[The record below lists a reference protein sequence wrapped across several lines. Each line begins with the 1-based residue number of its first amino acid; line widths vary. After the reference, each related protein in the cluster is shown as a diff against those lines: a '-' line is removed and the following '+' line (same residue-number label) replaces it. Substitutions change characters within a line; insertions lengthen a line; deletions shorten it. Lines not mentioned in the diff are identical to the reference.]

1 MDKTMRDRAIEL
13 ARQGFSVFRLKAG
26 TKDTPIIPRGTR
38 LKKGEYYDVV
48 PTSDVDKVRAMWT
61 RPDGESHNYN
71 IGGCTNDLL
80 VFDLDNKDGKSG
92 TDAFVPIAREL
103 GLTEI
108 TPAARTPP
116 GGQDRS
122 YNLPGELH
130 DLAPRAQHGE
140 RAGPWCRYPRLA
152 RLRGP
157 ARQPCA
163 GRRVHM
169 AAAARPHPHGDRQ
182 CASNGAGAVHRRAAQ
197 GRGGGWARDRTR
209 GQE

>member
-71 IGGCTNDLL
+71 IGGCTNNLL

-108 TPAARTPP
+108 TPAARTPT
-116 GGQDRS
+116 GGQHRF

-130 DLAPRAQHGE
+130 DLAPRARNTVSELAPGVDTRGWHGYVVLPGSRVPAGEYTWLLPPDRTPMATATPQAMARVLFTGE
-140 RAGPWCRYPRLA
+140 RRKVDVVEGL
-152 RLRGP
+152 
-157 ARQPCA
+157 
-163 GRRVHM
+163 
-169 AAAARPHPHGDRQ
+169 
-182 CASNGAGAVHRRAAQ
+182 
-197 GRGGGWARDRTR
+197 
-209 GQE
+209 E

>member
-13 ARQGFSVFRLKAG
+13 ARQGFSVFPLKAG

-71 IGGCTNDLL
+71 IGGCTNNLL

-108 TPAARTPP
+108 TPAARTPT
-116 GGQDRS
+116 GGQHRF

-130 DLAPRAQHGE
+130 DLAPRARNTVSE
-140 RAGPWCRYPRLA
+140 LA
-152 RLRGP
+152 PG
-157 ARQPCA
+157 
-163 GRRVHM
+163 V
-169 AAAARPHPHGDRQ
+169 D
-182 CASNGAGAVHRRAAQ
+182 
-197 GRGGGWARDRTR
+197 TR
-209 GQE
+209 GWPATWSCPAAVCRPASTHGCCRPTAPPWRPPPRRRWRACCSPASGARST